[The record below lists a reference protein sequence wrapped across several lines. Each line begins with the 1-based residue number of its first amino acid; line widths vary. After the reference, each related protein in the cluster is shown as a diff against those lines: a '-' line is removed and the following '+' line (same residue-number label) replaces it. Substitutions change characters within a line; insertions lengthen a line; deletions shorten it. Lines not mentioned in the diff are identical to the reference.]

1 MYKTSFKIFL
11 ILCLASNLFADTNNT
26 PIEQQEKS
34 EDKIVAYLGL
44 EKNVSKNV
52 LKKETKRVFLTG
64 YEQELEKKSDDD
76 YEINGVF
83 SMEKKLSNKQLKQY
97 NITGVE
103 SKFDLSDR
111 DLKNIY
117 DIDGT
122 ESFKY
127 SKKLFFTKYQKAQ
140 IDYLEMERKY
150 KTLVLDKEISL
161 KKQLLDEELTNE
173 FADVF
178 FIDEL
183 SKDIKS
189 LAVDKE
195 TVNINVDKKIRYVL
209 TPDQYLKYKQ
219 KQNKK

>member
-1 MYKTSFKIFL
+1 MNMYKTSFKIFL

-64 YEQELEKKSDDD
+64 YEQEL
-76 YEINGVF
+76 
-83 SMEKKLSNKQLKQY
+83 EKKLSNKQLKQY